1 MFKENMGENILYLIN
16 VMDSHIWNFKKNVIG
31 WSRVRYISGKVQN
44 PVGRDYLKSSQNEND
59 RIPSKHSRVQ
69 SKPLHAAGGDQACR
83 FAGQVGAVIPVG
95 RAVSNR
101 KIAKNK
107 PSRAGTSRRSQESRV
122 CGKTGT
128 QAIVSWE
135 TNLWVR
141 YAEGV
146 GVPVWAAFSVP
157 TERTRRNDHLT
168 RLQLQDCQGAMCFG
182 YVARAR
188 PHRMS
193 SYPHH

>member
-1 MFKENMGENILYLIN
+1 MTGYPLNTPECRANHCMLQVVTKHADLQGRQE
-16 VMDSHIWNFKKNVIG
+16 V
-31 WSRVRYISGKVQN
+31 WST
-44 PVGRDYLKSSQNEND
+44 P
-59 RIPSKHSRVQ
+59 
-69 SKPLHAAGGDQACR
+69 C
-83 FAGQVGAVIPVG
+83 VIPVG

-122 CGKTGT
+122 CGKPGT

-193 SYPHH
+193 SYPHHWLTVHPETAELLPIVVPLLALYWKA